1 MKKKFSRSLTL
12 NCIIIVVCSICFVQN
27 AAAVDKVAYR
37 LKWVINMSTAGDVV
51 ADAQGYFKDEGLQV
65 DIRPGSPESDAIREL
80 EMGQAEFGVVAGD
93 QAIQAYA
100 KGAPLV
106 VVAQLFQVNPLQWM
120 YYEDNTKI
128 NSLADLKGK
137 VLGVT
142 FGKNDEYIMRSLLAQ
157 GGIKESQV
165 ELYSVRMDYTPFYQ
179 KRVDLW
185 PCYINSQGVQIGGK
199 LKAAGEQIGFF
210 NPAEYGV
217 RFVANSVVT
226 SKSLLAEN
234 PDLVK
239 RFTRALLKGWR
250 DSMDPAKADLTV
262 DVVQRFDKDTPKDV
276 LKKQLDVTRGL
287 IVPPAGTVIGNIDV
301 DAWKQTEQMMLE
313 YKLIKKPV
321 NIVEVLK
328 TNLF

>member
-1 MKKKFSRSLTL
+1 MKKIFFRSLIL
-12 NCIIIVVCSICFVQN
+12 NCIIIVVCSICFIQN

-120 YYEDNTKI
+120 YYEDSTQI
-128 NSLADLKGK
+128 DSLADLKGK

-157 GGIKESQV
+157 GGIQEGQV

-250 DSMDPAKADLTV
+250 DSMDPAQADLTV

-276 LKKQLDVTRGL
+276 LKKQLDVTRRL
-287 IVPPAGTVIGNIDV
+287 IVPPTGTVIGSIDV

-321 NIVEVLK
+321 NIVDVLK